1 MGSIRQFIKRS
12 GVKYCANCRVFNEKI
27 ITIVYKF
34 IMQNNN
40 PLSPHLQIYKWHIS
54 SLLSI
59 THRVVGV
66 INFFAF
72 IVICFWAISLFFGE
86 NFYRSFEI
94 VLNTF
99 FGKFLIISLCWTFI
113 YKILNDIRHLLWY
126 AGFGFDLKIA
136 KINGV
141 ITYIGCFIL
150 TILFYL
156 VGRNFF

>member
-1 MGSIRQFIKRS
+1 M
-12 GVKYCANCRVFNEKI
+12 FNEKI
-27 ITIVYKF
+27 ISIVYKF

-66 INFFAF
+66 INFFAL

-94 VLNTF
+94 ILNTF
-99 FGKFLIISLCWTFI
+99 FGKFLIISLCWTFSFQ
-113 YKILNDIRHLLWY
+113 ILNEIRHLVWD
-126 AGFGFDLKIA
+126 AGFGFDLKVA
-136 KINGV
+136 KISGV
-141 ITYIGCFIL
+141 ITLIGSFIL

>member
-1 MGSIRQFIKRS
+1 
-12 GVKYCANCRVFNEKI
+12 VFNEKI
-27 ITIVYKF
+27 ITIVYKL

-59 THRVVGV
+59 TLRVVGV
-66 INFFAF
+66 INFFALM
-72 IVICFWAISLFFGE
+72 VICFWAISLFFGE

-99 FGKFLIISLCWTFI
+99 FGKFLIISLCWTFSFQ
-113 YKILNDIRHLLWY
+113 ILNEIRHLVWD
-126 AGFGFDLKIA
+126 AGFGFDLKVA
-136 KINGV
+136 KISGV
-141 ITYIGCFIL
+141 ITLIASFIL

-156 VGRNFF
+156 AGRNFF

>member
-1 MGSIRQFIKRS
+1 M
-12 GVKYCANCRVFNEKI
+12 FNEKI

-66 INFFAF
+66 INFFALM
-72 IVICFWAISLFFGE
+72 VICFWAISLFYGE
-86 NFYRSFEI
+86 NLYRSFEM

-99 FGKFLIISLCWTFI
+99 FGKFLIISLCWTFSFQ
-113 YKILNDIRHLLWY
+113 ILNEIRHLVWD
-126 AGFGFDLKIA
+126 AGFGFDLKVA
-136 KINGV
+136 KISGV
-141 ITYIGCFIL
+141 ITLIGSFIL

>member
-1 MGSIRQFIKRS
+1 M
-12 GVKYCANCRVFNEKI
+12 FNEKI

-59 THRVVGV
+59 TNRVVGV
-66 INFFAF
+66 INFFAL
-72 IVICFWAISLFFGE
+72 IIICFWAISLFFGE

-99 FGKFLIISLCWTFI
+99 YGKFLIISLCWTFSFQ
-113 YKILNDIRHLLWY
+113 ILNEIRHLVWD
-126 AGFGFDLKIA
+126 AGFGFDLKVA
-136 KINGV
+136 KISGF
-141 ITYIGCFIL
+141 ITLIGSFIL

>member
-1 MGSIRQFIKRS
+1 M
-12 GVKYCANCRVFNEKI
+12 FNEKI

-34 IMQNNN
+34 IMQNKN

-66 INFFAF
+66 INFFALM
-72 IVICFWAISLFFGE
+72 VICFWAISLFFGE
-86 NFYRSFEI
+86 SFYRSFEI

-99 FGKFLIISLCWTFI
+99 FGKFLIISLCWTFSFQ
-113 YKILNDIRHLLWY
+113 ILNEIRHLVWD
-126 AGFGFDLKIA
+126 AGFGYDLKVA
-136 KINGV
+136 KISGV
-141 ITYIGCFIL
+141 ITLIGSFIL

-156 VGRNFF
+156 AGRNFF

>member
-1 MGSIRQFIKRS
+1 M
-12 GVKYCANCRVFNEKI
+12 FNEKI

-34 IMQNNN
+34 VMQNNS
-40 PLSPHLQIYKWHIS
+40 PLSPHLQIYRWHIS

-66 INFFAF
+66 INFFAL
-72 IVICFWAISLFFGE
+72 IIICFWAISLFFGE
-86 NFYRSFEI
+86 NFYRSLEI

-99 FGKFLIISLCWTFI
+99 FGKFLIISLCWTFSFQ
-113 YKILNDIRHLLWY
+113 ILNEIRHLIWD
-126 AGFGFDLKIA
+126 AGFGFDLKVA
-136 KINGV
+136 KISGV
-141 ITYIGCFIL
+141 ITLIGSFIL

>member
-1 MGSIRQFIKRS
+1 M
-12 GVKYCANCRVFNEKI
+12 FNEKI

-34 IMQNNN
+34 IMQNKN
-40 PLSPHLQIYKWHIS
+40 PLSPHLHIYKWHIS

-66 INFFAF
+66 INFFAL

-99 FGKFLIISLCWTFI
+99 FGKFLIISLCWTFSFQ
-113 YKILNDIRHLLWY
+113 ILNEIRHLVWD
-126 AGFGFDLKIA
+126 AGYGFDLKVA
-136 KINGV
+136 KISGV
-141 ITYIGCFIL
+141 ITLIASFIL

-156 VGRNFF
+156 AGRNFF

>member
-1 MGSIRQFIKRS
+1 M
-12 GVKYCANCRVFNEKI
+12 FNEKI

-66 INFFAF
+66 INFFAL

-99 FGKFLIISLCWTFI
+99 FGKFLIISLCWTFSFQ
-113 YKILNDIRHLLWY
+113 ILNEIRHLLWD
-126 AGFGFDLKIA
+126 AGFGFDLKVA
-136 KINGV
+136 KISGV
-141 ITYIGCFIL
+141 ITLIGSFIL

>member
-1 MGSIRQFIKRS
+1 M
-12 GVKYCANCRVFNEKI
+12 FNEKI
-27 ITIVYKF
+27 ITIVYKS

-66 INFFAF
+66 INFFALM
-72 IVICFWAISLFFGE
+72 VICFWAISLFFGE

-99 FGKFLIISLCWTFI
+99 FGKFLIISLCWTFSFQ
-113 YKILNDIRHLLWY
+113 ILNEIRHLIWD
-126 AGFGFDLKIA
+126 AGFGYDLKVA
-136 KINGV
+136 KISGV
-141 ITYIGCFIL
+141 ITLIGSFIL

-156 VGRNFF
+156 IGRNFF

>member
-1 MGSIRQFIKRS
+1 M
-12 GVKYCANCRVFNEKI
+12 FNEKI

-66 INFFAF
+66 INFFAL

-99 FGKFLIISLCWTFI
+99 FGKFLIISLCWTFSFQ
-113 YKILNDIRHLLWY
+113 ILNEIRHLVWD
-126 AGFGFDLKIA
+126 FGYGYDLKVA
-136 KINGV
+136 KISGV
-141 ITYIGCFIL
+141 ITLVGSFIL

-156 VGRNFF
+156 AGRNFF

>member
-1 MGSIRQFIKRS
+1 M
-12 GVKYCANCRVFNEKI
+12 FNEKI

-40 PLSPHLQIYKWHIS
+40 QLSPHLQIYKCHIS

-66 INFFAF
+66 INFFALM
-72 IVICFWAISLFFGE
+72 VICFWAISLFFGE

-94 VLNTF
+94 TLNTF
-99 FGKFLIISLCWTFI
+99 FGKFLIISLCWTFSFQ
-113 YKILNDIRHLLWY
+113 ILNEIRHLVWD
-126 AGFGFDLKIA
+126 AGFGFDLKVA
-136 KINGV
+136 KISGV
-141 ITYIGCFIL
+141 ITLIGSFIL

-156 VGRNFF
+156 AGRNLF

>member
-1 MGSIRQFIKRS
+1 M
-12 GVKYCANCRVFNEKI
+12 FNEKI

-66 INFFAF
+66 INYFAL

-86 NFYRSFEI
+86 NFYQPFENI
-94 VLNTF
+94 LNTF
-99 FGKFLIISLCWTFI
+99 FGKFLIISLCWTFSFQ
-113 YKILNDIRHLLWY
+113 ILNENKTL
-126 AGFGFDLKIA
+126 GM
-136 KINGV
+136 
-141 ITYIGCFIL
+141 GCWFWL
-150 TILFYL
+150 
-156 VGRNFF
+156 

>member
-1 MGSIRQFIKRS
+1 M
-12 GVKYCANCRVFNEKI
+12 FNEKI

-34 IMQNNN
+34 IMQNNS

-66 INFFAF
+66 INFFALM
-72 IVICFWAISLFFGE
+72 VICFWAISLFFGE

-99 FGKFLIISLCWTFI
+99 FGKFLIISLCWTFSFQ
-113 YKILNDIRHLLWY
+113 ILNEIRHLVWD
-126 AGFGFDLKIA
+126 AGFGFDLKVA
-136 KINGV
+136 KISGV
-141 ITYIGCFIL
+141 ITLIGSFIL

-156 VGRNFF
+156 AGRNFF

>member
-1 MGSIRQFIKRS
+1 M
-12 GVKYCANCRVFNEKI
+12 FNEKT
-27 ITIVYKF
+27 ITLVYKF

-66 INFFAF
+66 INFFA
-72 IVICFWAISLFFGE
+72 ITVICFWAISLFFGE

-99 FGKFLIISLCWTFI
+99 YGKFLIISLCWTFSFQ
-113 YKILNDIRHLLWY
+113 ILNEIRHLVWD
-126 AGFGFDLKIA
+126 AGFGFDLKAA
-136 KINGV
+136 KISGV
-141 ITYIGCFIL
+141 FTLIGSLIL

-156 VGRNFF
+156 AGRNFI

>member
-1 MGSIRQFIKRS
+1 M
-12 GVKYCANCRVFNEKI
+12 FNEKI

-66 INFFAF
+66 INFFAL

-86 NFYRSFEI
+86 NFYQSFEI

-99 FGKFLIISLCWTFI
+99 FGKFLIISLCWTFSFQ
-113 YKILNDIRHLLWY
+113 ILNEIRHLVWD
-126 AGFGFDLKIA
+126 AGFGYDLKVA
-136 KINGV
+136 KISGV
-141 ITYIGCFIL
+141 ITLIGSFIL

>member
-1 MGSIRQFIKRS
+1 M
-12 GVKYCANCRVFNEKI
+12 FNEKI

-34 IMQNNN
+34 TMQNNN

-66 INFFAF
+66 INFFALMA
-72 IVICFWAISLFFGE
+72 ICFWAISLFFGE

-99 FGKFLIISLCWTFI
+99 FGKFLIISLCWTFSFQ
-113 YKILNDIRHLLWY
+113 ILNEIRHLVWD
-126 AGFGFDLKIA
+126 AGFGFDLKVA
-136 KINGV
+136 KISGV
-141 ITYIGCFIL
+141 ITLIGSFIL

-156 VGRNFF
+156 AGRNFF

>member
-1 MGSIRQFIKRS
+1 M
-12 GVKYCANCRVFNEKI
+12 FNEKI

-34 IMQNNN
+34 IMQNQN

-66 INFFAF
+66 INFFALM
-72 IVICFWAISLFFGE
+72 VICFWAISLFFGE

-99 FGKFLIISLCWTFI
+99 FGKFLIISLCWTFSFQ
-113 YKILNDIRHLLWY
+113 ILNEIRHLVWD
-126 AGFGFDLKIA
+126 AGFGFDLKVA
-136 KINGV
+136 KISGV
-141 ITYIGCFIL
+141 ITLIGSFIL

>member
-1 MGSIRQFIKRS
+1 M
-12 GVKYCANCRVFNEKI
+12 FNEKI

-66 INFFAF
+66 INFFAL

-99 FGKFLIISLCWTFI
+99 FGKFLIISLCWTFSFQ
-113 YKILNDIRHLLWY
+113 ILNEIRHLIWD
-126 AGFGFDLKIA
+126 AGFGFDLKVA
-136 KINGV
+136 KISGV
-141 ITYIGCFIL
+141 ITLIGSFIL